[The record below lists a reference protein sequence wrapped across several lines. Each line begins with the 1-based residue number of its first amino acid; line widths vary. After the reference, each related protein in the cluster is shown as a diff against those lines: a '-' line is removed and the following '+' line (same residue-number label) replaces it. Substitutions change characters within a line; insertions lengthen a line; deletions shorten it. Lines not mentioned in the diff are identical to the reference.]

1 MFYWKN
7 KRDQRERERES
18 PGCVLGPVNERNFQV
33 GFDSASRSRSRHW
46 FIWRKKRGREKKVT
60 SVGLEYQTT
69 LDFFDQFDPSQKAWF
84 TGFISVL
91 GYNIY
96 QKVVEHVQL
105 LRCQTRIYSSEY
117 NRTPAVEIIPDQMNW
132 EWLMK
137 WFNIWG

>member
-1 MFYWKN
+1 MKEISKLDSIPRRGHVPDTDLYGE
-7 KRDQRERERES
+7 KREEE
-18 PGCVLGPVNERNFQV
+18 
-33 GFDSASRSRSRHW
+33 
-46 FIWRKKRGREKKVT
+46 KKKVT